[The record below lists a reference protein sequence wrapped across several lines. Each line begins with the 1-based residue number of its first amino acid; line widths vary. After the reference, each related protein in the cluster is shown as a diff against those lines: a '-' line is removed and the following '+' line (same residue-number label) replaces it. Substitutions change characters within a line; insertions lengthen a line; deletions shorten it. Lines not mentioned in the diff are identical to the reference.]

1 MSKNGSV
8 TAETH
13 RAVKRKVANLRAEL
27 ATAEM
32 LLANARPYVRGGE
45 LKEEIGLFL
54 VRLQQRD

>member
-13 RAVKRKVANLRAEL
+13 RAVKRKVANLKAEL

-32 LLANARPYVRGGE
+32 LLANARTYTYGE
-45 LKEEIGLFL
+45 LSEKIGLFL